1 MSEFTEDEAIKLEPD
16 TTSKVDFGSNND
28 GWSEDPDGTENRSGN
43 HLSPSVTIGNLTEL
57 GDKLG
62 QEETQS
68 YGNPELQNTWQNSA
82 DKTDLGE
89 DSTGMYINEIGW
101 VDLLKSH
108 EEQILAQEIEAARHV
123 IQLEEDVTVKKGQLT
138 KITLARE
145 VAIEMIQRLFG
156 AEEVM
161 SSLIAYADIDNGIG
175 FPNSVW
181 HQDARSLLDS
191 HFTEEML
198 ESLQKTLGT
207 TEEKVKDSV
216 RALSLNSR
224 LFPKSVRELISTEPG
239 LQKTT
244 SGKQMSD
251 FVKKLKAYDS
261 VIYNHLENI
270 KAKGDASKQHL
281 TEANLRL
288 VVSFARKFI
297 RKGLPLLDLIQEGNI
312 GLMRAV
318 EKFDYRRGFKFSTYA
333 TWWIRQAV
341 TRAIADQSRTIRI
354 PVHMVETI
362 NKVMRISSR
371 IVQETGRQPTEK
383 EIGDRMDIPQDRVE
397 EIMKFRWEPVS
408 LETPIGT
415 EGNSVL
421 GDLIED
427 RTVAEPSD
435 VAFHS
440 LMRKHIDFAIESLN
454 EREQQVI
461 RLRFGLEDGRS
472 RTLEELGKNFGLTR
486 ERIRQIE
493 FKALKKLRDPAQSIK
508 LQDFW
513 D

>member
-1 MSEFTEDEAIKLEPD
+1 D
-16 TTSKVDFGSNND
+16 KV
-28 GWSEDPDGTENRSGN
+28 
-43 HLSPSVTIGNLTEL
+43 
-57 GDKLG
+57 
-62 QEETQS
+62 
-68 YGNPELQNTWQNSA
+68 
-82 DKTDLGE
+82 DLGE

-244 SGKQMSD
+244 SGKQ
-251 FVKKLKAYDS
+251 
-261 VIYNHLENI
+261 
-270 KAKGDASKQHL
+270 
-281 TEANLRL
+281 
-288 VVSFARKFI
+288 
-297 RKGLPLLDLIQEGNI
+297 
-312 GLMRAV
+312 
-318 EKFDYRRGFKFSTYA
+318 
-333 TWWIRQAV
+333 
-341 TRAIADQSRTIRI
+341 
-354 PVHMVETI
+354 
-362 NKVMRISSR
+362 
-371 IVQETGRQPTEK
+371 
-383 EIGDRMDIPQDRVE
+383 
-397 EIMKFRWEPVS
+397 
-408 LETPIGT
+408 
-415 EGNSVL
+415 
-421 GDLIED
+421 
-427 RTVAEPSD
+427 
-435 VAFHS
+435 
-440 LMRKHIDFAIESLN
+440 
-454 EREQQVI
+454 
-461 RLRFGLEDGRS
+461 
-472 RTLEELGKNFGLTR
+472 
-486 ERIRQIE
+486 
-493 FKALKKLRDPAQSIK
+493 
-508 LQDFW
+508 
-513 D
+513 